1 MRNPKFIIVINGKG
15 GVGKDTLVEMARKHF
30 SVENISSIDPIKDAA
45 LYLGWTGDKSNKA
58 RKFLADLKKL
68 VTDFNDYPTVS
79 LITKTITF
87 LKSNSDILFVHIRE
101 GEEITKYINNINV
114 LKVTK
119 QNQIST
125 LKSFDSLT
133 SPYDY
138 RIITLLIRRES
149 INNKEYGNTSD
160 DDVENYKY
168 MYTFHNDSPL
178 DDTEYIF
185 LMFLLGIFNEIKDK
199 QPTIP
204 YIDE

>member
-1 MRNPKFIIVINGKG
+1 MRKPKFIIVINGKG

-45 LYLGWTGDKSNKA
+45 LYLGWTGDKSNKS

-68 VTDFNDYPTVS
+68 VTDFNDYPTLS
-79 LITKTITF
+79 LMTKTITF

-101 GEEITKYINNINV
+101 GEEITKYINNV
-114 LKVTK
+114 LKATK
-119 QNQIST
+119 HDQIDT
-125 LKSFDSLT
+125 LKSFSSLT
-133 SPYDY
+133 SEY

-178 DDTEYIF
+178 DDTEYIY

>member
-1 MRNPKFIIVINGKG
+1 MRKPKFIIVINGKG

-45 LYLGWTGDKSNKA
+45 LYLGWTGDKSNKS

-79 LITKTITF
+79 LITKTIAF

-101 GEEITKYINNINV
+101 GEEITKYINNV

-119 QNQIST
+119 QDQNNT
-125 LKSFDSLT
+125 V
-133 SPYDY
+133 SPYEY

-149 INNKEYGNTSD
+149 KNNKEYGNTSD
-160 DDVENYKY
+160 DDVEKYKY

-178 DDTEYIF
+178 DDTEYIY
-185 LMFLLGIFNEIKDK
+185 LMFLLGILNEIKDK

-204 YIDE
+204 YIDV